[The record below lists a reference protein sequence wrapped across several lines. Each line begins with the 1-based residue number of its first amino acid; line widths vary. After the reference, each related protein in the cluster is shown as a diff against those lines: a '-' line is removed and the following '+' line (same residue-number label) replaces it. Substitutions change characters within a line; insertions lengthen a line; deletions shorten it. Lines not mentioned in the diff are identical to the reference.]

1 MPKTEYQGKDFFE
14 RSDFRGLLLADYQEA
29 LGQPAQDLVEELNGS
44 SLEQFARLDSFQQSI
59 QTKSTLKSFY
69 KSQSPTKRN
78 LMQTCGSGF
87 QEYGMFDS
95 ASRSYFPQVEK
106 LSSQASSTKVF
117 NIEPAEIKPVPTTKT
132 QSRTSMASR
141 RVSTEATQVREYI

>member
-69 KSQSPTKRN
+69 KS
-78 LMQTCGSGF
+78 
-87 QEYGMFDS
+87 
-95 ASRSYFPQVEK
+95 
-106 LSSQASSTKVF
+106 
-117 NIEPAEIKPVPTTKT
+117 
-132 QSRTSMASR
+132 
-141 RVSTEATQVREYI
+141 